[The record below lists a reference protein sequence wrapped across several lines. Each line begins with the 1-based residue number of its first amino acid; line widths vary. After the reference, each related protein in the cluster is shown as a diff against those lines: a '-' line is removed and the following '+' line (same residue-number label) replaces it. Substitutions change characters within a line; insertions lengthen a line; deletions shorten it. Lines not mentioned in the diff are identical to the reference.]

1 MVCPLTCGC
10 TSTSANPWYK
20 ARGEGHGSNWL
31 DMQIEFTVNSLE
43 QGIFDLLPADFAK
56 LFFPPQGLFLES
68 GFSSR
73 QVTAQGCPTKCSEI
87 REAGLSQLT
96 TCADT
101 ADEAFDWDPRAW
113 SGTWV

>member
-1 MVCPLTCGC
+1 MVAPQRALILGTRHGAKGMGRTGWTCKLNLQSTHLSKEFLT
-10 TSTSANPWYK
+10 
-20 ARGEGHGSNWL
+20 
-31 DMQIEFTVNSLE
+31 F
-43 QGIFDLLPADFAK
+43 LLPADFAK
-56 LFFPPQGLFLES
+56 LFFPES

-101 ADEAFDWDPRAW
+101 ADEAFDWDPRTW